1 MLIEP
6 EPNLLAFCYGTRY
19 DRINLMVQIH
29 FTSFMLRQNRF
40 CTCIVALGRMVQIH
54 VGKLIL
60 RHLDYGKTGFVVFV
74 PGPCLETEKSVVPS
88 PFSASNVRTTKI
100 SV

>member
-1 MLIEP
+1 
-6 EPNLLAFCYGTRY
+6 
-19 DRINLMVQIH
+19 
-29 FTSFMLRQNRF
+29 
-40 CTCIVALGRMVQIH
+40 MVQIH

-100 SV
+100 SVWIRQNFNELSARPTTYPSIDPCVDVYVAFDV